1 MSIADE
7 LAKLQSLRSQG
18 VITEAEFEQQ
28 KKALIGGGQKTT
40 SAPDVP
46 AWDQLPIHKKWWF
59 QALVTLIVVPVGLI
73 LLVFVP
79 SYRKKKGQ
87 VIPVERWFKIAF
99 AIFVLIAWAMN
110 LGGIGGGSSVASV
123 PACDSSRAKTVV
135 KDAIER
141 NGAGANLRLL
151 ELKDTKELF
160 FDSAKPERLCGGVA
174 VLNSGDEA
182 IRYRLWLTADKKMI
196 LGEVRT
202 AN

>member
-1 MSIADE
+1 MSVADE
-7 LAKLQSLRSQG
+7 IAKLQGLRSQG

-28 KKALIGGGQKTT
+28 KKTLMGGAETAPSEP
-40 SAPDVP
+40 SAP
-46 AWDQLPIHKKWWF
+46 AWDQIPIHKKWWF

-99 AIFVLIAWAMN
+99 AIFVLIAWGMN
-110 LGGIGGGSSVASV
+110 LGRLGGGTSSASV
-123 PACDSSRAKTVV
+123 PACNSSSAKGVV
-135 KDAIER
+135 KNAIER
-141 NGAGANLRLL
+141 NAAGANLRLL
-151 ELKDTKELF
+151 ELKDTKEIS
-160 FDSAKPERLCGGVA
+160 FDASKPERLCGGVA

-182 IRYRLWLTADKKMI
+182 IRYRLWLTADKRMI
-196 LGEVRT
+196 LGEVRS